1 MRLADAAKLAAT
13 AIWTGAAWALTERGS
28 KKPDKA
34 TPAAT
39 KQAQTEGPCS
49 LRGDM
54 GRRFAMAGVNFDFI
68 IAITL
73 LNSESLVL
81 IFGRSAQ
88 VGLVI
93 AMIATALRASQ

>member
-1 MRLADAAKLAAT
+1 MV
-13 AIWTGAAWALTERGS
+13 E
-28 KKPDKA
+28 
-34 TPAAT
+34 
-39 KQAQTEGPCS
+39 
-49 LRGDM
+49 
-54 GRRFAMAGVNFDFI
+54 VNFDFI

-81 IFGRSAQ
+81 TFGRSAQ

>member
-1 MRLADAAKLAAT
+1 MV
-13 AIWTGAAWALTERGS
+13 
-28 KKPDKA
+28 
-34 TPAAT
+34 
-39 KQAQTEGPCS
+39 
-49 LRGDM
+49 
-54 GRRFAMAGVNFDFI
+54 GVNFDFI